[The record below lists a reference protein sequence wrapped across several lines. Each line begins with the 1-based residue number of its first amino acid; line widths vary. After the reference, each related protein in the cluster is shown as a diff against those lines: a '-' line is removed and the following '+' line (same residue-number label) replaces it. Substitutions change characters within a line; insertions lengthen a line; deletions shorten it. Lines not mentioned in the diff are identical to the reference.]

1 MLNKKKNIMAKNGI
15 PFSQTKLIEG
25 ERIILAVEKRDPEF
39 SKYKCSSHIQHNVRN
54 PSQSN

>member
-25 ERIILAVEKRDPEF
+25 ERIILAEEKF
-39 SKYKCSSHIQHNVRN
+39 
-54 PSQSN
+54 